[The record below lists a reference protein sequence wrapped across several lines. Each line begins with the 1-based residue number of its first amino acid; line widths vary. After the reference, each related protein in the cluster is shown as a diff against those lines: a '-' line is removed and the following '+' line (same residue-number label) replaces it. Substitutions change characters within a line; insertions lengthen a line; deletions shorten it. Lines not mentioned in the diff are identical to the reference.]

1 MAFVAVTTPIVL
13 PWPLQS
19 SLEAMARVLLEPGDR
34 SHIDFSRPV
43 GEAALLSPESVSW
56 RVFKNPLSLFIGGV
70 TAVIM
75 ELAEPRV
82 RTGLWEHTTFRLD
95 PIRRLRRTGLA
106 AMVTIY
112 GARSTAEPM
121 IARIRRMHEMVAG
134 TTASGEAYRAND
146 SELLNWVHGT
156 AAYGFLQAYH
166 MYVQPLSSSERD
178 RYYAEGVPAASLYG
192 ASGAPTS
199 EIELEMLFHA
209 MAGRLERSDI
219 VFEFLTIMRSA
230 AILPLL
236 LRPAQDLLVRAGVDL
251 TPNWVRTI
259 LGLNGHGLHPWE
271 AEVIRQAGAFAARAV
286 LASNPAVQACRLVQK
301 PCAVSLHV
309 AALLLPD
316 SARGS
321 RVIFPSGVKVILNLT
336 PLSVAAVKGWP
347 LKNVAWMSLGAMG
360 SAAKA
365 LLAWKS
371 IVATTMVLRA
381 SNLGGWRCGGPVPQ
395 I

>member
-1 MAFVAVTTPIVL
+1 MAFVAVTTSIVL

-19 SLEAMARVLLEPGDR
+19 SLETMARVLLKLDE
-34 SHIDFSRPV
+34 SAHVDFARPI
-43 GEAALLSPESVSW
+43 GEAALVTPDSVSW
-56 RVFKNPLSLFIGGV
+56 RVFKNALSVFIGGV

-82 RTGLWEHTTFRLD
+82 RTGVWEHTTFRVD

-134 TTASGEAYRAND
+134 TTASGEAYRANE
-146 SELLNWVHGT
+146 SELLNWVQGT

-192 ASGAPTS
+192 ATGAPTS
-199 EIELEMLFHA
+199 EVELQTLFHA
-209 MAGRLERSDI
+209 MACRLERSDMVI
-219 VFEFLTIMRSA
+219 EFLTIMRSA
-230 AILPLL
+230 PILPLL
-236 LRPAQDLLVRAGVDL
+236 LRPAQDLLVRASVDL

-271 AEVIRQAGAFAARAV
+271 AQVIRQA
-286 LASNPAVQACRLVQK
+286 
-301 PCAVSLHV
+301 
-309 AALLLPD
+309 
-316 SARGS
+316 
-321 RVIFPSGVKVILNLT
+321 
-336 PLSVAAVKGWP
+336 
-347 LKNVAWMSLGAMG
+347 
-360 SAAKA
+360 
-365 LLAWKS
+365 
-371 IVATTMVLRA
+371 
-381 SNLGGWRCGGPVPQ
+381 
-395 I
+395 

>member
-146 SELLNWVHGT
+146 SELLNWVQGT

-271 AEVIRQAGAFAARAV
+271 AEVIRQAGAFADRVV
-286 LASNPAVQACRLVQK
+286 LASNPAVQACRRMRIPADYLYVRRS
-301 PCAVSLHV
+301 AV
-309 AALLLPD
+309 A
-316 SARGS
+316 
-321 RVIFPSGVKVILNLT
+321 
-336 PLSVAAVKGWP
+336 
-347 LKNVAWMSLGAMG
+347 
-360 SAAKA
+360 
-365 LLAWKS
+365 
-371 IVATTMVLRA
+371 
-381 SNLGGWRCGGPVPQ
+381 
-395 I
+395 

>member
-19 SLEAMARVLLEPGDR
+19 SLEAMAQVLLEPGDR

-56 RVFKNPLSLFIGGV
+56 RVFSSGV

-121 IARIRRMHEMVAG
+121 IARIRRMHDMVAG

-192 ASGAPTS
+192 ASS
-199 EIELEMLFHA
+199 H
-209 MAGRLERSDI
+209 R
-219 VFEFLTIMRSA
+219 
-230 AILPLL
+230 
-236 LRPAQDLLVRAGVDL
+236 
-251 TPNWVRTI
+251 
-259 LGLNGHGLHPWE
+259 H
-271 AEVIRQAGAFAARAV
+271 
-286 LASNPAVQACRLVQK
+286 
-301 PCAVSLHV
+301 
-309 AALLLPD
+309 
-316 SARGS
+316 
-321 RVIFPSGVKVILNLT
+321 
-336 PLSVAAVKGWP
+336 
-347 LKNVAWMSLGAMG
+347 LKS
-360 SAAKA
+360 
-365 LLAWKS
+365 
-371 IVATTMVLRA
+371 
-381 SNLGGWRCGGPVPQ
+381 
-395 I
+395 